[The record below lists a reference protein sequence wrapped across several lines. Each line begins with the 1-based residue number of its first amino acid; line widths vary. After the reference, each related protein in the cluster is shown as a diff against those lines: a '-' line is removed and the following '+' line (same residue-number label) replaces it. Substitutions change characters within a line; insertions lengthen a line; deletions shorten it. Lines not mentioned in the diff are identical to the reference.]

1 MFKLLGGLLI
11 LGACTMA
18 GFRMANRYAERPKQ
32 LRQFVSA
39 LKVLE
44 TEIFYAA
51 TPLPDAC
58 QRIAARLPA
67 PVGEFFHK
75 MSDKLRDGRGLTGDG
90 AWQEALDEMRSR
102 LVLKEGDR
110 DVLRQFGR
118 TLGAS
123 DRADQIKHIHL
134 GVAHLTAEEAS
145 AREDQARNE
154 KMWRYL
160 GALLG
165 LTVVILL
172 Y

>member
-1 MFKLLGGLLI
+1 MFKELGGVLI
-11 LGACTMA
+11 FAASTMA

-32 LRQFVSA
+32 LRHFVSA

-51 TPLPDAC
+51 TPLPEAC
-58 QRIAARLPA
+58 ARIAARMPA
-67 PVGEFFHK
+67 PVGEFFQK
-75 MSDKLRDGRGLTGDG
+75 IADKLRDGRGLTGDG
-90 AWQEALDEMRSR
+90 AWQEALDDMRGQ
-102 LVLKEGDR
+102 LILKEQDR

-123 DRADQIKHIHL
+123 DRSDQIKHIHL
-134 GVAHLTAEEAS
+134 GVAHLTAEETS
-145 AREDQARNE
+145 AREDQSRNE

-165 LTVVILL
+165 LAVLILL

>member
-1 MFKLLGGLLI
+1 MIKLLGGVLVL
-11 LGACTMA
+11 AASTMA
-18 GFRMANRYAERPKQ
+18 GFRIANRYGDRPKQ
-32 LRQFVSA
+32 LRHFVSA

-51 TPLPDAC
+51 TPLPEAC
-58 QRIAARLPA
+58 QRIASRMPA
-67 PVGEFFHK
+67 PVGEFFQK
-75 MSDKLRDGRGLTGDG
+75 ISDKLRDGRGLTGDG
-90 AWQEALDEMRSR
+90 AWQEALSEMRGK
-102 LVLKEGDR
+102 LILKETDR

-118 TLGAS
+118 TLGVS

-134 GVAHLTAEEAS
+134 GVAHLTAEEAG
-145 AREDQARNE
+145 ARDDQARNE

-165 LTVVILL
+165 LAVLILL